1 MATLTPNYGLS
12 MPDAADNYSDFRES
26 YNENMEIIDENMG
39 GGGGGDSVTWT
50 QVQQTGTKIAEI
62 NINGTSQDVYAPQG
76 GGGSGDVSDVE
87 VNGVSVVD
95 PVSKVAEI
103 ISYKEVTQAEY
114 DALPSSKLTD
124 DVAYF
129 IKDADN
135 DKGIGLDYLND
146 VDITSPQEGDVL
158 KYTNGKWVNGIGGS
172 SSGHDYSTTEK
183 KIGTWI
189 DGKPIY
195 EIVIP
200 TVYTGSN
207 IYDYPVA
214 TIPNYANITIRRIEG
229 YSNGHKGG
237 TSVHISMNFSHTDS
251 NTWSSYFWVDDSTGE
266 IKIGAGRS
274 ETVTNPLFIIQYT
287 KLTD

>member
-1 MATLTPNYGLS
+1 MATYTENYHLS
-12 MPDAADNYSDFRES
+12 KPETTDSQQSFMEDYAA
-26 YNENMEIIDENMG
+26 NMEIIDENMG
-39 GGGGGDSVTWT
+39 GGGGG
-50 QVQQTGTKIAEI
+50 
-62 NINGTSQDVYAPQG
+62 
-76 GGGSGDVSDVE
+76 SGDVSDVE
-87 VNGVSVVD
+87 VNGTSVVD
-95 PVSKVAEI
+95 PITKVAEI
-103 ISYKEVTQAEY
+103 ISYTEVTQAEY

-129 IKDADN
+129 IKDAD
-135 DKGIGLDYLND
+135 DEEGIGLDYLDD

-200 TVYTGSN
+200 TVYTRSN
-207 IYDYPVA
+207 FFDYPVA
-214 TIPNYANITIRRIEG
+214 TIPNFANITIRRIEG
-229 YSNGHKGG
+229 YNNGGKGG
-237 TSVHISMNFSHTDS
+237 TSVATSMNYSHCES
-251 NTWSSYFWVDDSTGE
+251 NRWANYFWVNDSTGE
-266 IKIGAGRS
+266 IMIGAGTS
-274 ETVTNPLFIIQYT
+274 QTVTNPLFIIQYT